1 MKWILPLIALSA
13 AFAADRRP
21 LPWEKSQTQ
30 AGQALYR
37 EHCVVCH
44 DIDQQQ
50 SKKYGPSFYQLF
62 KRAQMPIMKAKP
74 NREYIKVRVK
84 FGGPLMPAFRDKM
97 TDAQIDVLMDYMAT
111 K

>member
-13 AFAADRRP
+13 AFGADRRP

-74 NREYIKVRVK
+74 
-84 FGGPLMPAFRDKM
+84 FGATPVSAKGDGVTMPPAEDTPAGAADEGIPLA
-97 TDAQIDVLMDYMAT
+97 VE
-111 K
+111 